1 MISFPTR
8 PALRQALLG
17 GLFAMLALP
26 SACLLPNTA
35 SAQNDPV
42 IARVNGTE
50 IRQSELDAVE
60 AELGRQLHAMDPDA
74 KRDYLVTYIIDMH
87 LVAKAAEA
95 KKLAETPEFKRKLAN
110 ARNRLLMEE
119 MLEAASKT
127 AVTDEAMRMV
137 YTDAIKQVAD
147 EEEVSARHILV
158 ETEDEAKQILAE
170 LKKGGDFA
178 AIAKDKS
185 KDPGSKAKGGDLG
198 FFSKEQMVPEFAE
211 VAFKLTKGQLSEPL
225 KTQFGWHIIRLD
237 DRRKKVPPAFEE
249 VKDQLASFVE
259 RRAQSEM
266 VARLREGAKIE
277 RLDKPAASP
286 ATPSADPA
294 KK

>member
-8 PALRQALLG
+8 PAFRRALLG

-26 SACLLPNTA
+26 SVCLLPNSA

-50 IRQSELDAVE
+50 IRQSEIDAIE
-60 AELGRQLHAMDPDA
+60 AELGRQLHMMDPEA
-74 KRDYLVTYIIDMH
+74 KRDYLVTYVIDMH
-87 LVAKAAEA
+87 LVTKAAEA

-119 MLEAASKT
+119 MLEAASRT

-158 ETEDEAKQILAE
+158 ETEDEAKKILAE

-211 VAFKLTKGQLSEPL
+211 VAFKLPKGQLSEPL
-225 KTQFGWHIIRLD
+225 KTQFGWHIIRVD
-237 DRRKKVPPAFEE
+237 DRRKKVPPTFEE

-277 RLDKPAASP
+277 RLDKPATSP
-286 ATPSADPA
+286 ATPPADPA